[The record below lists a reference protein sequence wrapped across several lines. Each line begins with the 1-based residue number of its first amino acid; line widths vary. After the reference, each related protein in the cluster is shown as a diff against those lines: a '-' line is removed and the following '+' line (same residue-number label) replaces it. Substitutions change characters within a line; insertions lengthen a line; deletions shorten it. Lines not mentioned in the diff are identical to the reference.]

1 MEPIRTGETGNAV
14 TDVQQR
20 LAALGYTGDARKR
33 VEARSLADVA
43 SPIEDDEDLDEDLFD
58 EPGVFGS
65 RTEAAVRAFQQDRG
79 LVSDGIVGPDTWLS
93 LVAAGLALGDRLL
106 YLTSPMLRGDDV
118 ADLQQ
123 RLNRLGFDGGYVDGV
138 FGPKT
143 ERALREFQ
151 MNVGLGED
159 GRAGTQ
165 TVGALRR
172 LHRTHQDSPAFAVKE
187 RASMRSHGS
196 DSFAGVR
203 VLLDPSHG
211 PENPGHVTVDGV
223 TEAEITWAITNR
235 VAGRLAAHGLQPV
248 LSRGPNTSPS
258 PSERARLANV
268 EDVAAIVSIHLNG
281 LEAPEARG
289 AAAYYFGV
297 ERYVSERG
305 RWLAQLLV
313 DGICEATG
321 TPNCRIHA
329 VNASLLRESRAP
341 AVMVEPGFA
350 THLEEGRSLAQPEYQ
365 AKIAEAIT
373 EALLVYLRGHRDDRS
388 TRNVEEADPVGA

>member
-1 MEPIRTGETGNAV
+1 MEPIQTGETGNAV

-33 VEARSLADVA
+33 VEARRLVELPDPGELDDDSDVEW
-43 SPIEDDEDLDEDLFD
+43 ID
-58 EPGVFGS
+58 EPGVFGPP
-65 RTEAAVRAFQQDRG
+65 TEAAVRAFQQDRG

-118 ADLQQ
+118 VDLQQ
-123 RLNRLGFDGGYVDGV
+123 RLNRLGFDAGYVDGV
-138 FGPKT
+138 FGT
-143 ERALREFQ
+143 RTQAALHEFQ
-151 MNVGLGED
+151 MNVGLAED
-159 GRAGTQ
+159 SRAGTQ
-165 TVGALRR
+165 TVAALRR

-187 RASMRSHGS
+187 RASMRAHGS
-196 DSFAGVR
+196 DSLAGVR

-211 PENPGHVTVDGV
+211 PDNPGHVTIDGV

-235 VAGRLAAHGLQPV
+235 VAGRLAANGLQPV
-248 LSRGPNTSPS
+248 LSRGPGTTPDPS
-258 PSERARLANV
+258 DRARLANV
-268 EDVAAIVSIHLNG
+268 EDVAAIVSIHCNG
-281 LEAPEARG
+281 LEATEARG

-313 DGICEATG
+313 DGICDATG

-350 THLEEGRSLAQPEYQ
+350 THPEEGRLLADPEYQ
-365 AKIAEAIT
+365 AKVAEAIA
-373 EALLVYLRGHRDDRS
+373 EALLVYLRGRRDDRS
-388 TRNVEEADPVGA
+388 TRNVEEADPVNA